1 MSPLFTALH
10 IPSPN
15 GGLTL
20 ENRVVVAPMCQYACT
35 DGLANDWH
43 LTHWAGLLN
52 GGTAMVF
59 LEATAVTADGRI
71 SPGCLG
77 IWDDTRAQ
85 ALGANLARARAQAPH
100 TPICIQLAHAGRKG
114 SSAAPW
120 QGGALLDLDNG
131 GWETRAP
138 SALPHSDG
146 ERAPKALTL
155 DEIAALVKAFADS
168 AKRAKAIGIDAI
180 ELHAAHGYLLHQFL
194 SPLSNQRTDAYGGDF
209 EGRIRF
215 PL

>member
-1 MSPLFTALH
+1 MSLAGYLPSASGMVQSSLPFNPRAQSPRNQFALKKIVMSPLFTALH

-100 TPICIQLAHAGRKG
+100 TPICIQLAHAGRKA
-114 SSAAPW
+114 SVLPPW
-120 QGGALLDLDNG
+120 QGGAAASAEAG
-131 GWETRAP
+131 GWQP
-138 SALPHSDG
+138 GDG
-146 ERAPKALTL
+146 SGA
-155 DEIAALVKAFADS
+155 
-168 AKRAKAIGIDAI
+168 
-180 ELHAAHGYLLHQFL
+180 
-194 SPLSNQRTDAYGGDF
+194 
-209 EGRIRF
+209 
-215 PL
+215 